1 MSMLYEMKK
10 NSLKATIA
18 KRSNKVVKTVS
29 SVDNRDLYY
38 KNKDV
43 IDQNKREK
51 VENMQAVMENAHY
64 YKSLI
69 LKNENN

>member
-10 NSLKATIA
+10 NALKATIA

-38 KNKDV
+38 KNKDA

-51 VENMQAVMENAHY
+51 VENMQAVMENDHY

-69 LKNENN
+69 LKKENN